1 MNHPLIWAHRG
12 ASGYAPE
19 NTIPAFVL
27 AAKMGADGVELDVQ
41 LTRDGEAV
49 VCHDESVDRTSNG
62 AGLVKDFSLSEIR
75 ELNFDNG
82 NKAYEGVKIPTLAEV
97 LDALAPTGL
106 TVNVE
111 LKTGI
116 FFYPG
121 IEEEVLAIVKDHHFL
136 DRVIFSSFNHYS
148 VRRIKALCPEAR
160 TGLLY
165 ADGPI
170 DMPSYG
176 ARTHAD
182 ALHPAY
188 YNLQY
193 PDFMEDCRKN
203 RLDVNVWT
211 VNTENELLTCRDL
224 GVHAVITN
232 YPKKA
237 VELYHNLFTF
247 P

>member
-19 NTIPAFVL
+19 NTIPAFLL
-27 AAKMGADGVELDVQ
+27 AAEMGTDEVELDVQ

-62 AGLVKDFSLSEIR
+62 AGFVKDFSL
-75 ELNFDNG
+75 
-82 NKAYEGVKIPTLAEV
+82 A
-97 LDALAPTGL
+97 
-106 TVNVE
+106 E
-111 LKTGI
+111 LK
-116 FFYPG
+116 
-121 IEEEVLAIVKDHHFL
+121 E
-136 DRVIFSSFNHYS
+136 
-148 VRRIKALCPEAR
+148 LCPEAR

-165 ADGPI
+165 ADGLI
-170 DMPSYG
+170 DMPAYG
-176 ARTHAD
+176 ARLGAD

-193 PDFMEDCRKN
+193 PDSMEDSRKYG
-203 RLDVNVWT
+203 LDVNVWT
-211 VNTENELLTCRDL
+211 VNTENELLACRDL

-237 VELYHNLFTF
+237 AELYQR
-247 P
+247 